1 MNLNQVCEKLIEL
14 IPEQKVNLKTCIKEN
29 DGELLGH
36 IYFGDEFNN
45 YLIDLLNDYTEIET
59 IKKYCNFI
67 EYMWKNGN
75 EDVRNIVDVTI
86 LERLSDDNDI
96 WSKFGKNIS
105 NEFKDYINNELIPN
119 NVMMNQVNKL

>member
-14 IPEQKVNLKTCIKEN
+14 IPEQKVSLKTCIKEN

-75 EDVRNIVDVTI
+75 EDVINIVDVTI

-105 NEFKDYINNELIPN
+105 NEFKEYINNELIPN